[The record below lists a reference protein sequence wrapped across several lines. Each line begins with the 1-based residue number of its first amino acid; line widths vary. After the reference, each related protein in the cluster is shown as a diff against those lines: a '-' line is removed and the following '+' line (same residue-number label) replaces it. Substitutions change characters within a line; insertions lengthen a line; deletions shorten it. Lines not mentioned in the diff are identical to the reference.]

1 MTRALGAPPKL
12 GDREVVTD
20 PTRTIEE
27 RVAAGARLWD
37 SINTA
42 NAALEV
48 LKGDLRKLAVSKGKG
63 EAGTITFEGAGMTRA
78 IVTTPLPNLYLKKG
92 KNPAPLAAKLG
103 ANFGRIFRESK
114 TWVVRENAGAIFAR
128 LPRKLQEALLDVLGE
143 DSGKPR
149 VTFQYGGAGLSDIS
163 VERGR

>member
-1 MTRALGAPPKL
+1 MTRATGGPRKL
-12 GDREVVTD
+12 GDREIVTD
-20 PTRTIEE
+20 PTRTISE

-48 LKGDLRKLAVSKGKG
+48 LKTDLRKIASKSG
-63 EAGTITFEGAGMTRA
+63 EAGTVTFEGDGLTRA
-78 IVTTPLPNLYLKKG
+78 FVITPLPALYLKKG
-92 KNPAPLAAKLG
+92 KNPAPLAGKLG

-114 TWVVRENAGAIFAR
+114 TWVVRENASAIFAR

-143 DSGKPR
+143 DAGKPR

-163 VERGR
+163 SVERGR